1 MTGIIKVYTEC
12 VYYDLDYTE
21 VNVYEYEGDTE
32 KDIISKF
39 YDDRKRLVNGNR
51 VTVEFIK

>member
-39 YDDRKRLVNGNR
+39 YDDRKRLVNDNR